1 MNIMPGSSQIR
12 NSQNERLDIAF
23 HGSTKL
29 GALVVL
35 GHGVT
40 GNKDRPLLVAV
51 AEGLAAKGWP
61 CLRISFS
68 GNGDSEGKFG
78 DSTISKEIE
87 DLTTV
92 LATIPQEKRVAYI
105 GHSMGAAVGVLTA
118 VRRMDIQALVSLA
131 GMTHTADFVER
142 EFGDVEPGKGCMW
155 DEEGCPLSEAYVD
168 DLKSIGDTLNAASQV
183 NQPWL
188 LIHGTADDVV
198 PLKDSRD
205 AFEAASCPKDLLEIP
220 GAGHVFDDESYP
232 LIVEAVDSF
241 LDRCLG

>member
-1 MNIMPGSSQIR
+1 MQSTSQI
-12 NSQNERLDIAF
+12 QNLQGERLDFAF

-29 GALVVL
+29 GTLVIL
-35 GHGVT
+35 GHGLT

-68 GNGDSEGKFG
+68 GNGDSEGEFG
-78 DSTISKEIE
+78 ESTITKEIG
-87 DLTTV
+87 DLCAV
-92 LATIPQEKRVAYI
+92 LATVPQEKRIAYI

-118 VRRMDIQALVSLA
+118 PRRMDIQALVSLA
-131 GMTHTADFVER
+131 GMTHTAEFVER
-142 EFGDVEPGKGCMW
+142 EFGDVVPGKGCMW
-155 DEEGCPLSEAYVD
+155 DNEDCPLSDAYVE
-168 DLKSIGDTLNAASQV
+168 DLKSIGDTLGAASQI

-205 AFEAASCPKDLLEIP
+205 AFDAANCRKELLEIP
-220 GAGHVFDDESYP
+220 DAGHVFDEESYAR
-232 LIVEAVDSF
+232 IVEAVDVF
-241 LDRCLG
+241 LDRSFG

>member
-1 MNIMPGSSQIR
+1 MTDSSQIR
-12 NSQNERLDIAF
+12 NPQGERLDVAF
-23 HGSTKL
+23 HGGTKL

-68 GNGDSEGKFG
+68 GNGESEGEFG
-78 DSTISKEIE
+78 ESTITKEID
-87 DLTTV
+87 DLGAV
-92 LATIPQEKRVAYI
+92 LATVPQEKRIAYI
-105 GHSMGAAVGVLTA
+105 GHSMGAAVGVIA
-118 VRRMDIQALVSLA
+118 ASQRMDIQALISLA
-131 GMTHTADFVER
+131 GMTHTAEFVAR

-155 DEEGCPLSEAYVD
+155 DDGDCPLSEAYVE
-168 DLKSIGDTLNAASQV
+168 DLKSIGDTLEAASQI

-205 AFEAASCPKDLLEIP
+205 AYEAADCRKELLEIP
-220 GAGHVFDDESYP
+220 DAGHVFGEESYA
-232 LIVEAVDSF
+232 LIVEAVDAF
-241 LDRCLG
+241 LDRSFG

>member
-1 MNIMPGSSQIR
+1 MENGQIR
-12 NSQNERLDIAF
+12 NPQGEALDVAF
-23 HGSTKL
+23 HGGKKL

-68 GNGDSEGKFG
+68 GNGDSEGKFEE
-78 DSTISKEIE
+78 STITKDIG
-87 DLTTV
+87 DLAAV
-92 LATIPQEKRVAYI
+92 LEAVPQEKRIAYI
-105 GHSMGAAVGVLTA
+105 GHSMGAAVGVLAA

-131 GMTHTADFVER
+131 GMTYTAEFIQR
-142 EFGDVEPGKGCMW
+142 EFGEVEPGKGFMW
-155 DEEGCPLSEAYVD
+155 DEEDCPLSEAYVE
-168 DLKSIGDTLNAASQV
+168 DLKSIGDTLGAAVRV

-188 LIHGTADDVV
+188 LIHGSADDVI

-205 AFEAASCPKDLLEIP
+205 AFEAASCRKEMLEIP
-220 GAGHVFDDESYP
+220 GAGHVFGEETYP
-232 LIVEAVDSF
+232 SIVEAVDAF
-241 LDRCLG
+241 LSKCLG